1 LKKFQF
7 GKKSETLASC
17 NMPFRGHNE
26 NIDSKNPGMFLSII
40 NLLSKYDPVLRNL
53 LENRTKKSV
62 TFIKTQIFKMKY
74 VINLLANSVQQELI
88 NKSSFYSI
96 IIDSTQ
102 DIFKVD
108 QLSLTFRYVEIVHSN
123 NVVTHIT
130 INESFLEFIP
140 VENQTANTISNKI
153 TSSLNNY

>member
-62 TFIKTQIFKMKY
+62 TFIKTQTYKMKY

-108 QLSLTFRYVEIVHSN
+108 QFNISLRRN
-123 NVVTHIT
+123 CA
-130 INESFLEFIP
+130 L
-140 VENQTANTISNKI
+140 K
-153 TSSLNNY
+153 